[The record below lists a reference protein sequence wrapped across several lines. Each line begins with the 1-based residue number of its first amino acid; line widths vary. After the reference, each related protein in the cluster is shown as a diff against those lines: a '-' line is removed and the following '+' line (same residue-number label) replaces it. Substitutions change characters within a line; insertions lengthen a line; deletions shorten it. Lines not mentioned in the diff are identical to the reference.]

1 MATSV
6 IEICNRALR
15 AIGQEVITS
24 LDDVSTRAGLCDLH
38 YEPTRDAVLRAHPWK
53 FATSRISLA
62 TSSSSPAF
70 EYDYAYPLPTDCLRL
85 LAVYDSSGEVIDV
98 NGSWTLESGG
108 IFIDA
113 VAPIYIKYIQ
123 RITNPTKFDP
133 LFDEALIA
141 RLAATIA
148 NDKSLEAQVVDRQW
162 ELYRRKIAEAQF
174 VDSTESSAPK
184 EYVSMWEEA
193 RA

>member
-24 LDDVSTRAGLCDLH
+24 LADDSTRASLCSLH
-38 YEPTRDAVLRAHPWK
+38 YEPTRNAVLRAHPWK
-53 FATSRISLA
+53 FSITRTNLA
-62 TSSSSPAF
+62 TSSSSPPF
-70 EYDYAYPLPTDCLRL
+70 EYDYSYPLPADCLRL
-85 LAVYDSSGEVIDV
+85 LSVYDSSGQPIHA
-98 NGSWTLESGG
+98 NGSWTLEDGG
-108 IFIDA
+108 IQTSIT
-113 VAPIYIKYIQ
+113 APIYIKYIQ
-123 RITNPTKFDP
+123 QVTNPTKFDS

-162 ELYRRKIAEAQF
+162 ELYRRKVAEAQF
-174 VDSTESSAPK
+174 VDSTERSAPK
-184 EYVSMWEEA
+184 EYVSAWEQA